1 MEYILCRIL
10 FSHEK
15 EEILP
20 LGMTRMDPEGT
31 AVSEISQ
38 TKKTQILHSNH
49 LHAESKKRSN
59 LDKKSKKVVSQGK

>member
-1 MEYILCRIL
+1 
-10 FSHEK
+10 
-15 EEILP
+15 
-20 LGMTRMDPEGT
+20 MTRMDPEGT
-31 AVSEISQ
+31 AESEISQ